1 MKKKIIIGFSVALL
15 IGTALLAPLAFGFGK
30 SGKETKILN
39 KDYSLLNKKEIVSKL
54 EQDFPM
60 EGKVKLIDGERI
72 FLVDLA
78 SISAK
83 IDKDQT
89 ASNLLFRRIGKGLG
103 KYIKAFYE
111 NKEFE
116 LSISYDQEKLKEAV
130 EVIAEQID
138 KPFIPAEVNLNGK
151 LEVKEGQLGRET
163 EKEKLEEI
171 IIKKINNYDLENA
184 EKIPVKTVGILPSEE
199 EKKSGLQ
206 AAEKLLGKQLELKGE
221 GEAIVVD
228 EKTLISWV
236 NFTGGGQEGKIS
248 DFVNNLAASYKKEAQ
263 DAVFRFEEGK
273 VVEFR
278 AAQEGYSVDIEKL
291 KNEIYR
297 SFSEWVNSE
306 AKIISVDMPLV
317 KVQAKIST
325 AEVNNLGIKELLG
338 QGSSSFKHSSANRN
352 FNVERGAS
360 IVNRILVAPGETFS
374 FLKNLGEVTLEN
386 GYRKEYV
393 IRQGKTELDVGGG
406 ICQVSTTLFRAI
418 LDAGLNIT
426 QRQAHAYRVHYY
438 EEDSKPGFD
447 ATVFIPSPDLK
458 FVNDTGSYLL
468 IQSKYDGVNKKLTY
482 EIYGTS
488 DGRETVISNYKQ
500 WDASPAPPDVW
511 VDDPTLPMGKVV
523 KDESPVPGLK
533 TAFDWTVT
541 RNGEIIHQKTF
552 TSSYT
557 PWAAVYRRGTGI

>member
-1 MKKKIIIGFSVALL
+1 MKKKILFGISIVFL
-15 IGTALLAPLAFGFGK
+15 IGAALLAPLAFGFGK
-30 SGKETKILN
+30 SGRETKILN
-39 KDYSLLNKKEIVSKL
+39 KDYSLLSKKEIMAKL
-54 EQDFPM
+54 EQDFSM
-60 EGKVKLIDGERI
+60 EAKVKLVDGERT
-72 FLVDLA
+72 FFVDLA

-83 IDKDQT
+83 INRDQT
-89 ASNLLFRRIGKGLG
+89 ASNLLFRRIGQGLG

-116 LSISYDQEKLKEAV
+116 LSIDYDQEKLKEAV
-130 EVIAEQID
+130 GVIAEQID
-138 KPFIPAEVNLNGK
+138 KPFIPAEINLNSK
-151 LEVKEGQLGRET
+151 LEVKEGQLGKET
-163 EKEKLEEI
+163 EKAMLEEI
-171 IIKKINNYDLENA
+171 IIKKISNYDLENE
-184 EKIPVKTVGILPSEE
+184 EKIPVRIVGALPNEE
-199 EKKSGLQ
+199 QKAAGLKE
-206 AAEKLLGKQLELKGE
+206 AEKLLGKGVELKGE
-221 GEAIVVD
+221 ADSIMVD

-236 NFTGGGQEGKIS
+236 NFTGGGQESKIS
-248 DFVNNLAASYKKEAQ
+248 DFVNSLATSYKKEAQ

-278 AAQEGYSVDIEKL
+278 AAQEGYSVDGEKL

-297 SFSEWVNSE
+297 SFPEWVNSE
-306 AKIISVDMPLV
+306 AKNISMEMPLV

-338 QGSSSFKHSSANRN
+338 KGSSSFKHSSNNRN

-406 ICQVSTTLFRAI
+406 ICQVSTTLFRAV
-418 LDAGLNIT
+418 LDSGLNIT

-438 EEDSKPGFD
+438 EEDSRPGFD

-488 DGRETVISNYKQ
+488 DGRKTVISNYKQ

-511 VDDPTLPMGKVV
+511 VDDPTLPTGKVV
-523 KDESPVPGLK
+523 KDESAVPGLK

>member
-1 MKKKIIIGFSVALL
+1 MKKKIL
-15 IGTALLAPLAFGFGK
+15 IGISIVFLIGAALLAPLAFGFGK
-30 SGKETKILN
+30 SGRETKILN
-39 KDYSLLNKKEIVSKL
+39 KDYSLLSKKEIMAKL
-54 EQDFPM
+54 EKDFPM
-60 EGKVKLIDGERI
+60 EAKVKLVEGERA
-72 FLVDLA
+72 FFVDLA

-83 IDKDQT
+83 INRDQT
-89 ASNLLFRRIGKGLG
+89 ASNLLFRRIEQGLG

-116 LSISYDQEKLKEAV
+116 LSIDYDQEKLKEAV
-130 EVIAEQID
+130 GAIAEQID
-138 KPFIPAEVNLNGK
+138 KPFIPAEVNLNDK

-163 EKEKLEEI
+163 EKQRLEEI
-171 IIKKINNYDLENA
+171 IIKKISNYDLENG
-184 EKIPVKTVGILPSEE
+184 EKIPVRIVGALPNEE
-199 EKKSGLQ
+199 QKAAGLKE
-206 AAEKLLGKQLELKGE
+206 AEKLLGKQVELKGE
-221 GEAIVVD
+221 ADSIMVD

-278 AAQEGYSVDIEKL
+278 AAQEGYSVDGEKL

-297 SFSEWVNSE
+297 SFPEWVNSE
-306 AKIISVDMPLV
+306 VKTISMEMPLV

-338 QGSSSFKHSSANRN
+338 KGSSSFKHSSNNRN

-406 ICQVSTTLFRAI
+406 ICQVSTTLFRAV
-418 LDAGLNIT
+418 LDSGLNIT

-438 EEDSKPGFD
+438 EEDSRPGFD

-488 DGRETVISNYKQ
+488 DGRKTVISNYKQ

-511 VDDPTLPMGKVV
+511 VDDPTLPAGKVV
-523 KDESPVPGLK
+523 KDESAVPGLK